1 MTLFED
7 SEPELSDGDLLTV
20 QGLLRLQQLPGIGPT
35 LAVRL
40 ARRFGEWDRLQASAE
55 EEVVALIG
63 TAGARAHRAI
73 SDVASTPSLPDGIM
87 ALCCFDDAWPTWL
100 TNIPQ
105 SPAVIFYR
113 GTLPDLGS
121 VAVVGTRQ
129 PTRFGLSV
137 VKQLVE
143 RAALHGSGIVSG
155 LALGIDS
162 AAHESALESGSKT
175 WAILGG
181 GVDIPSPR
189 QNSGL
194 ATHIIDAGG
203 GLISE
208 QLPGSE
214 PTPQRLTS
222 RNRLQS
228 AASRAVIVAQCG
240 IPSGTL
246 HTARF
251 AIEQSRLL
259 VVPKP
264 RPPWDS
270 EFESA
275 GNMALTNPDG
285 CNPKILRASGALAR
299 RIASRQPV
307 ADLVLDDAADIE
319 RLWE

>member
-7 SEPELSDGDLLTV
+7 SEPEMSGGDLQTV
-20 QGLLRLQQLPGIGPT
+20 QGLVRLQQLPGIGPT

-40 ARRFGEWDRLQASAE
+40 ARRFGEWDRLQTSSE
-55 EEVVALIG
+55 EDVVAIIG
-63 TAGARAHRAI
+63 VAGVRAHRAI
-73 SDVASTPSLPDGIM
+73 GDVARTPSIPDGM
-87 ALCCFDDAWPTWL
+87 LALCCFDDDWPTWL
-100 TNIPQ
+100 TNIPRP
-105 SPAVIFYR
+105 PAVIFYR

-129 PTRFGLSV
+129 PTRFGISV

-143 RAALHGSGIVSG
+143 RARTHGSGIVSG
-155 LALGIDS
+155 LALGVDS
-162 AAHESALESGSKT
+162 AAHEAALENGSKT

-181 GVDIPSPR
+181 GVDVPSPR
-189 QNSGL
+189 QNLGL

-214 PTPQRLTS
+214 PTPQRLVS

-251 AIEQSRLL
+251 AIEQNRLL
-259 VVPKP
+259 VVPRP
-264 RPPWDS
+264 RSPWDT
-270 EFESA
+270 ELESA

-285 CNPKILRASGALAR
+285 CNPKILHATGALAR
-299 RIASRQPV
+299 RIASRRPV
-307 ADLVLDDAADIE
+307 ADLVLEDAANIE
-319 RLWE
+319 SLWQ